1 MFSKQL
7 VYESV
12 KPGMVQGDAKVMAYP
27 WCSASW
33 RCPPISWCDYDN

>member
-27 WCSASW
+27 
-33 RCPPISWCDYDN
+33 